1 MSYKYSAILSPVFG
15 LLLPLSAVSAADL
28 EKGVLATVDGNPIT
42 QGAVATVA
50 DQLSSAGQAPNFD
63 SILEE
68 LINMEVLTR
77 AAEEIEMDSLPDVAD
92 AIRLQYTQ
100 TMANAYLARI
110 SAELTFT
117 DDDLRAEYALQS
129 ASVERAEYELSHI
142 LVQNAETAAD
152 VLADVA
158 KDKDFALLADLY
170 SIDPTGQT
178 GGGLG
183 WMQSSTLPPE
193 FMEVVPSLNAGD
205 VADKAVETEYGFH
218 IIKLTDKRETALPE
232 FEAVKDGLADLVK
245 RKALA
250 LHLENL
256 RAKSTI
262 QTR

>member
-28 EKGVLATVDGNPIT
+28 EKGVLATVDGNP
-42 QGAVATVA
+42 
-50 DQLSSAGQAPNFD
+50 QLSSAGQAPNFD

-183 WMQSSTLPPE
+183 WMQSSTLP
-193 FMEVVPSLNAGD
+193 
-205 VADKAVETEYGFH
+205 
-218 IIKLTDKRETALPE
+218 
-232 FEAVKDGLADLVK
+232 
-245 RKALA
+245 
-250 LHLENL
+250 
-256 RAKSTI
+256 
-262 QTR
+262 

>member
-1 MSYKYSAILSPVFG
+1 MSYKTSAILLPVLG
-15 LLLPLSAVSAADL
+15 LLFPLSAASAAEL
-28 EKGVLATVDGNPIT
+28 EKGVLASVNGNPIT

-50 DQLSSAGQAPNFD
+50 DQLSSAGQAPDFD
-63 SILEE
+63 SILDE
-68 LINMEVLTR
+68 LINMEVLTH
-77 AAEEIEMDSLPDVAD
+77 AAEEIELDSLPDVAD
-92 AIRLQYTQ
+92 AIRIQYTQ

-110 SAELTFT
+110 SSELTFT
-117 DDDLRAEYALQS
+117 DDDLRAEYDLQS
-129 ASVERAEYELSHI
+129 ASVER
-142 LVQNAETAAD
+142 
-152 VLADVA
+152 ADVA

-170 SIDPTGQT
+170 SIDPTGQN
-178 GGGLG
+178 GGELG

-193 FMEVVPSLNAGD
+193 FVEVVASLNQGD
-205 VADKAVETEYGFH
+205 VADAAVETEYGFH